1 MKKSDIEKRL
11 KSDLQSATPA
21 NFDAVWKRCERAD
34 VAVDGLRESATE
46 KTLVAAGAHGG
57 TRRVGGR
64 SFGFAAL
71 ALAFVLAV
79 AIIFGA
85 AAGLFGGGS
94 WKMSKGYLLLDI
106 NPSVEIDYDETG
118 NVTGVVG
125 LNNDGKVLL
134 YGLEDDLTGKT
145 YEEVLATLFDRCIQL
160 GYFSA
165 DYDTNAVLVS
175 ATSTDKGAL
184 DKEMTELVRTWLS
197 EKFVDK
203 KICGVAIAGKENN
216 SLKNEAAQYGVNIQK
231 YELICEY
238 LALAK
243 ALGEDVAIE
252 ESEYATI
259 SIRELY
265 EEIEDLQEE
274 LDEWEIGD
282 NVSDRIESI
291 IENLG
296 EDIRLDLE
304 ELEDYAEEEI
314 ERAKTFEECRACAEN
329 IKKALQIIRE
339 KRPEYSGAIHGACKD
354 IDTAIENMEKS
365 ERDLKATVDDIFAW
379 REEEYRGNADKEA
392 EEPDGGF
399 AHWQNGKEQEMHGM
413 DWKDFKDN
421 WKNDRN

>member
-34 VAVDGLRESATE
+34 VAVGGLRESATE
-46 KTLVAAGAHGG
+46 KTLVVAGAQGG
-57 TRRVGGR
+57 TRRIGGR

-304 ELEDYAEEEI
+304 ELEEYADEI
-314 ERAKTFEECRACAEN
+314 ENAKTFEECRACAEN
-329 IKKALQIIRE
+329 VKTALREIE
-339 KRPEYSGAIHGACKD
+339 KRYHEFGNEINGACRE
-354 IDTAIENMEKS
+354 IDMAIENMEKS

-379 REEEYRGNADKEA
+379 REEEYRGNVDKEA

-421 WKNDRN
+421 WKNDRD